1 MTEGNKVHPSEED
14 EKEVVDSPPDKNGQN
29 DQNGQNGQNDES
41 VGLAGSSKPSSS
53 VNLRVSIPLASAL
66 ARCTV

>member
-29 DQNGQNGQNDES
+29 DQNGQNDES

-66 ARCTV
+66 ARCTI

>member
-29 DQNGQNGQNDES
+29 DQNCQNDES

-66 ARCTV
+66 ARCTI